1 MIFEVL
7 NNPALGRRV
16 PLIKG
21 TYTED
26 TIQKILESTNSAGRI
41 PDRIMEVL
49 KILDRDGWIAP
60 TKVIEVDPGQDMGDG
75 CLYPSVRFLMHF
87 LEMESSIK
95 MARVIITAS
104 RIEVFD
110 LNLITLTLDLRVLPE
125 DLEDEVCYFF
135 EQVKSIWGTPQ
146 VYHEQV

>member
-7 NNPALGRRV
+7 NNSAPGRRV

-49 KILDRDGWIAP
+49 KILDQNGWIA
-60 TKVIEVDPGQDMGDG
+60 TTRAIEVNPGQDMGDG

-110 LNLITLTLDLRVLPE
+110 LNLTTLTLDLKVSSE
-125 DLEDEVCYFF
+125 DLEFEVCDFMNAMTK
-135 EQVKSIWGTPQ
+135 VWGAPNYYY
-146 VYHEQV
+146 VER

>member
-1 MIFEVL
+1 MIFEIL
-7 NNPALGRRV
+7 NGTLKGIYTEQTIQETLQVHNPAG
-16 PLIKG
+16 PL
-21 TYTED
+21 
-26 TIQKILESTNSAGRI
+26 
-41 PDRIMEVL
+41 PDPIMEVL
-49 KILDRDGWIAP
+49 KILDRNGLIAP
-60 TKVIEVDPGQDMGDG
+60 TKVIEVDPGQDMGSG

-125 DLEDEVCYFF
+125 DLEDDVMFFF